1 MKENY
6 LTAYEFY
13 KRQYPGGVILFHV
26 SNGYYAFE
34 DDAFV
39 VADVDGY
46 SVLYNREEHYH
57 WYDFHQDE
65 LETMCYKL
73 RNIAQISVTIVDY
86 RNSQGSFDV
95 PKVKQILQ
103 DMEDDY

>member
-1 MKENY
+1 MKKIY
-6 LTAYEFY
+6 LEAYEFY
-13 KRQYPGGVILFHV
+13 KRQHPGCVILFHIGN
-26 SNGYYAFE
+26 SYYAFE

-39 VADVDGY
+39 VADAVCLA
-46 SVLYNREEHYH
+46 VLYDPEEKYH

-65 LETMCYKL
+65 LEMTCYML
-73 RNIAQISVTIVDY
+73 RNKFNQPVTTVDY
-86 RNSQGSFDV
+86 RDEDGSFNI